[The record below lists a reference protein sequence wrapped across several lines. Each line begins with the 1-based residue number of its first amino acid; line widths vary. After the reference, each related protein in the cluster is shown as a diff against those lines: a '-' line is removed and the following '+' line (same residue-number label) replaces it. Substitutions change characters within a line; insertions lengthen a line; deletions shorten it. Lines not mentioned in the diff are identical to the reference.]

1 MTACAR
7 VIQGPSLACR
17 EGIVVFGGSF
27 LPIPGSSRAPRGGR
41 ASAACR
47 R

>member
-17 EGIVVFGGSF
+17 EGIVVSGGSF
-27 LPIPGSSRAPRGGR
+27 LPIPWPSRAPRGGQ
-41 ASAACR
+41 ASPACR